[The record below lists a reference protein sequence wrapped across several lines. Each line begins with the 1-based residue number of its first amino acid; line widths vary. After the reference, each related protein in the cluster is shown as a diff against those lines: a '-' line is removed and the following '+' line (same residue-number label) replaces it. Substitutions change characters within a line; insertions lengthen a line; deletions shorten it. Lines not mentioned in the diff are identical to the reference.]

1 MQIDLVDMQSCADGK
16 YKWVLNAQDHLTK
29 YCHLRPMTS
38 KCAVEVAKELYFIFS
53 EFGAPIILQSDNGTE
68 FRNKVVKSL
77 KTLWPGLEIVHGRAR
92 RPQTQG
98 SVERSN
104 GDWQGI
110 FGTWM
115 REHKTTNWTLGLP
128 IVQHPKNRKFHRGI
142 NNTAYNTLFGR
153 ESFDGL
159 E

>member
-1 MQIDLVDMQSCADGK
+1 
-16 YKWVLNAQDHLTK
+16 
-29 YCHLRPMTS
+29 MTS

-53 EFGAPIILQSDNGTE
+53 QFGAPIILQSDNGTE

-110 FGTWM
+110 LGTWM
-115 REHKTTNWTLGLP
+115 REHKTTTWTLGLP
-128 IVQHPKNRKFHRGI
+128 MVQHQKNRKFHREI
-142 NNTAYNTLFGR
+142 NNTPYNALFGR

-159 E
+159 EEVKELSKEQKKNLIDARSFFTLIGKNNVVSRFS